1 MSVEGSRARIKAKR
15 DWLWFV
21 SRRCCGGGCG
31 GWLWRGAAAWTAVR
45 VGCSVAVP
53 AAWRRRPCRHPTAS
67 GLHRCELS
75 HPLALALLLLLLLLL
90 AVTHQYALPLFV
102 LDIERAAGTQEQLD
116 DLDVRRIG
124 VALRQEHCN
133 HAGRRAILRHERIN
147 GHSRI

>member
-45 VGCSVAVP
+45 NGLLGCRSS
-53 AAWRRRPCRHPTAS
+53 RMAS
-67 GLHRCELS
+67 STVSTSYRQWSAHCELS
-75 HPLALALLLLLLLLL
+75 HPLALALLLLLLLL